1 MHREPHRG
9 VPAEAPAQ
17 RPSVPSGERV
27 YAIGDI
33 HGRLDLL
40 TRLHQS
46 IAADARKAGPARNAV
61 IYLGDYID
69 RGPDSRGV
77 VETLTR
83 QPLTGFESRHLRG
96 NHEDW
101 LLRFLE
107 GSEDGMDWTM
117 NGGDATLESYGVA
130 VDFRRAGG
138 GLEVA
143 RQQLRERMPPRHAS
157 FFRGLE
163 ASHVVGDYIFV
174 HAGIR
179 PGVALEEQ
187 DADDLM
193 WIRGEFLNSRADHG
207 KVVVHGHSPD
217 RDVQMEE
224 NRIGIDTAA
233 YATGVLTCLVL
244 ETNGRRFLRT

>member
-1 MHREPHRG
+1 M
-9 VPAEAPAQ
+9 
-17 RPSVPSGERV
+17 

-40 TRLHQS
+40 TRLHRS
-46 IAADARKAGPARNAV
+46 IATDAREAGPARNVV

-83 QPLTGFESRHLRG
+83 QALAGFESRHLRG
-96 NHEDW
+96 NHDDW

-107 GSEDGMDWTM
+107 GTSGGMNWM
-117 NGGDATLESYGVA
+117 LNGGDATLESYGVA
-130 VDFRRAGG
+130 VDFRHSGG
-138 GLEVA
+138 DLEIA
-143 RQQLRERMPPRHAS
+143 RQQLHERMPPHHAS

-163 ASHVVGDYIFV
+163 ASHAVGDYFFV
-174 HAGIR
+174 HAGIK

-187 DADDLM
+187 EPEDLM
-193 WIRGEFLNSRADHG
+193 WIRGEFLYSRADHG
-207 KVVVHGHSPD
+207 KVVVHGHTPD
-217 RDVQMEE
+217 LDVQMEE

-233 YATGVLTCLVL
+233 YATGLLTCLVL
-244 ETNGRRFLRT
+244 EADGRRFLRT